1 MICQTFLRCLREASE
16 EWCMQAQRQVACTV
30 LGTHAMQESA
40 LLMPLLTLQDL
51 ICNWLGNQRW
61 VDAMPWSGHAEWQ
74 TTPAQNWSGGS
85 IKQVGPLSF
94 VKVASAGHMVPMDVP
109 AASLKMIEAFITDS
123 DLADCHPQHAGQAQ
137 LSIS

>member
-1 MICQTFLRCLREASE
+1 MRRS
-16 EWCMQAQRQVACTV
+16 AQ
-30 LGTHAMQESA
+30 
-40 LLMPLLTLQDL
+40 LMPLLALQDL

-85 IKQVGPLSF
+85 VKQVGPLSF

-109 AASLKMIEAFITDS
+109 AASLKMVEAFITDS
-123 DLADCHPQHAGQAQ
+123 DLADDHPQSMPVQHAGQAQ
-137 LSIS
+137 FSIS